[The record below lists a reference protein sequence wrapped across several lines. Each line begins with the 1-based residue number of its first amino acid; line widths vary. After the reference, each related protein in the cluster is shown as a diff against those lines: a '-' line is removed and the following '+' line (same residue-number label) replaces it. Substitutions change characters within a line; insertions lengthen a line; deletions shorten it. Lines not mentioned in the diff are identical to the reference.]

1 MSAVFQLLL
10 TMPDSWKPHSKHC
23 LGGWNCDLEHSIM
36 TQTGHV
42 TKKRDLCW
50 GWGAI
55 GRVHF

>member
-10 TMPDSWKPHSKHC
+10 TMPDSWKPLSKHC

-42 TKKRDLCW
+42 TKKRDLC
-50 GWGAI
+50 
-55 GRVHF
+55 